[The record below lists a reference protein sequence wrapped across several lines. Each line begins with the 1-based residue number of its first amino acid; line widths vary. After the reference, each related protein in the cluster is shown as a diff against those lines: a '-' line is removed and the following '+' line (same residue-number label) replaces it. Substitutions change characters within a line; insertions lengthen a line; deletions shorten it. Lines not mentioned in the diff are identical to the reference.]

1 MAQATR
7 YGQMTFSD
15 HVEQALRE
23 GALWACLCVAVYLAL
38 SLMSYSAND
47 PCWSHVGETQTV
59 TNAGGPAGAW
69 FADVA
74 FYLLGFFA
82 YLLPFMLAWSAWTVF
97 RGHGEEPTL
106 RVWLM
111 VLRWIGFVVILAA
124 GCGYLS
130 LHVSTFGLRLPN
142 GAGGGLGMLVS
153 TRMLASFNAPG
164 TDVLLTGALAVSI
177 IVFSGISLLRLL
189 DQFGDLVLRWLN
201 AASATFSNMRIRKR
215 PDAATAASDA
225 AAPIPTAPAP
235 APVIEVP
242 IAAGLPQTLKLLNPS
257 EPPFDGAGKPRP
269 IPAPPAPPTPPAP
282 VEMPDAVQKKT
293 PVDAASSSAAPE
305 VESPP
310 AAPVSARPA
319 LELLTAPSASNMEH
333 SAEEIEELSCA
344 VEAHLADLG
353 LPVRVVAVYPGPVVT
368 LFELQLPP
376 GMRANKLNRLLPDL
390 VQALALANV
399 RLVEMTP
406 GNALIG
412 IEIPN
417 QQRQHIRL
425 RELLATPE
433 YQQATVPL
441 TIALGSNIS
450 GLPVVV
456 DLARLPHILL
466 AGMVG
471 AGKSVALNAM
481 ILSLLFKASPK
492 SVRLL
497 LLDDQ
502 LPHFAAYAE
511 LPHLLTPVIT
521 DPQSAARALRWCVD
535 EMERRYRLMVKL
547 GVRNIS
553 GYNQHLAEARAAG
566 VMLLDPTV
574 PVSDAPDA
582 AAAVP
587 RLQRLPYIVVVIA
600 EVVEL
605 LEATAQTAT
614 VLAHLAQKAR
624 AAGIHLILATAQPA
638 SAALTDEL
646 KANLPTRLALQ
657 LASRTDS
664 RLIIEQG
671 GAEHLLGLGDM
682 LYLAP
687 TSNVPQRVHGALV
700 TEDEVRRVVDF
711 LQHQLG
717 SWQDQTPLAA
727 PLQHRA
733 AAKPGDEALDPL
745 FAEVVA
751 HVRTTR
757 RASQPN
763 LQRQFKISSQRTVR
777 MIAEMEQRGI
787 IGPAD
792 NNGRHCVLASSSIQ
806 DQ

>member
-38 SLMSYSAND
+38 SLMSYSADD
-47 PCWSHVGETQTV
+47 PCWSHVGETQFV

-97 RGHGEEPTL
+97 RGHGEEPAL

-177 IVFSGISLLRLL
+177 IVFSGISLLHLL
-189 DQFGDLVLRWLN
+189 DKFGDLVLRWVN
-201 AASATFSNMRIRKR
+201 SALSIFSGKR
-215 PDAATAASDA
+215 QPAA
-225 AAPIPTAPAP
+225 AAPAAAPDSAAPAP
-235 APVIEVP
+235 PTAAPASAPVKPVVEMP

-257 EPPFDGAGKPRP
+257 EPAFDDAGKPRP
-269 IPAPPAPPTPPAP
+269 VSAPANAPTPSAAA
-282 VEMPDAVQKKT
+282 DTAQKKT
-293 PVDAASSSAAPE
+293 PTTAASSSAAPE
-305 VESPP
+305 AESLP
-310 AAPVSARPA
+310 AAPRSARPS
-319 LELLTAPSASNMEH
+319 LELLTAPTLVNVEH

-344 VEAHLADLG
+344 VETHLAALG
-353 LPVRVVAVYPGPVVT
+353 LVVRVVAVYPGPVVT

-376 GMRANKLNRLLPDL
+376 SVRANKLNRLLPDL
-390 VQALALANV
+390 VQALAIANV
-399 RLVEMTP
+399 RLVDMTP
-406 GNALIG
+406 NNALIG

-417 QQRQHIRL
+417 QQRQHIHL
-425 RELLATPE
+425 RELLDTQE
-433 YQQATVPL
+433 YQKATAPL

-456 DLARLPHILL
+456 DLARLPNILL
-466 AGMVG
+466 VGMIG

-481 ILSLLFKASPK
+481 MLSLLFKSSPK

-497 LLDDQ
+497 LLDDG

-511 LPHLLTPVIT
+511 LPHLLAPVIT
-521 DPQSAARALRWCVD
+521 DPQQAARALRWCVD
-535 EMERRYRLMVKL
+535 EMERRYRLMIKL

-553 GYNQHLAEARAAG
+553 GYNQHIAEARAAG
-566 VMLLDPTV
+566 AMILDPTV
-574 PVSDAPDA
+574 PSSDAP
-582 AAAVP
+582 P
-587 RLQRLPYIVVVIA
+587 LQRLPYIVVVIA
-600 EVVEL
+600 EVVDL
-605 LEATAQTAT
+605 IEATAQTAA

-624 AAGIHLILATAQPA
+624 AAGIHFILATAQPA
-638 SAALTDEL
+638 STALSDEL
-646 KANLPTRLALQ
+646 KANFPTRIALQ

-682 LYLAP
+682 LYLP
-687 TSNVPQRVHGALV
+687 QTSNVPQRVHGALV
-700 TEDEVRRVVDF
+700 TEDEVIRVADF
-711 LQHQLG
+711 LRQQLG
-717 SWQDQTPLAA
+717 SWQDQEPLA
-727 PLQHRA
+727 LSLLRA
-733 AAKPGDEALDPL
+733 AAEKREDELDPL
-745 FAEVVA
+745 FDEAVVY
-751 HVRTTR
+751 VRTAG
-757 RASQPN
+757 RASQPS
-763 LQRQFKISSQRTVR
+763 LQRQFKISYQRAIR
-777 MIAEMEQRGI
+777 MISTMEQRGI

-792 NNGRHCVLASSSIQ
+792 NNARHRVLTPSSIQ
-806 DQ
+806 DQP